1 MSGIS
6 LTEFDREVSMNAWR
20 TSLLNRGGL
29 TPDDVDELQDHLES
43 IEGGLVGELEA
54 VEAFWIAAHRVGTP
68 DALTREFGKIQPNT
82 GWLLRAQ
89 WLLLGVL
96 TYWLLVPVV
105 SVLVYAL
112 MAALA
117 SVPELRSAAAAIRL
131 MASSISF
138 MVSAGLLVLV
148 VRIWRG
154 QPETFE
160 RWLHSHGLPG
170 HWLLILAF
178 ALSGVIR
185 YGSIYLMSL
194 LLAYGQGLLSV
205 PGMVAPLQSG
215 AWPTIALALSYLLP
229 ALALVAVVRIQMHR
243 NQSAAGL

>member
-6 LTEFDREVSMNAWR
+6 GTGFDREASVNAWR

-54 VEAFWIAAHRVGTP
+54 VEAFWVAAHRVGTP

-96 TYWLLVPVV
+96 AYWLLVPVV

-112 MAALA
+112 MAVLA
-117 SVPELRSAAAAIRL
+117 SVPELQGIAAAIRL

-138 MVSAGLLVLV
+138 VLSAGLV
-148 VRIWRG
+148 VVAVRAWRG

-178 ALSGVIR
+178 ALSVLIR
-185 YGSIYLMSL
+185 YGSTYLANLFFEYS
-194 LLAYGQGLLSV
+194 QGPLSV
-205 PGMVAPLQSG
+205 AGMIAPLQSG
-215 AWPTIALALSYLLP
+215 AWPTIALALNYLLP
-229 ALALVAVVRIQMHR
+229 ALALVAVVRIQMRR
-243 NQSAAGL
+243 NISAAGL